1 MIKVSVIIPVYN
13 VEKYIEH
20 CARSL
25 MEQTLM
31 DIEYIFVDDCTPDHS
46 MEILQRVLTDYP
58 ERLENIRIIHHTQ
71 NSGSAAVRNTGL
83 QIAQGEYI
91 IHCDSDDWVEPD
103 MYKAMYAKAKETD
116 ADIVVTDFYYECA
129 DHTSIQEQNYP
140 DNPLFCVKKMLA
152 GELHCGTWNKLV
164 RKAIYVEN
172 NISFPDGVNM
182 WEDVLTTISLCF
194 HSAKIVY
201 LPKAYYHY
209 VQFNAN
215 SYTQRMSEK
224 SLRNQIEAIK
234 RLEIFF

>member
-116 ADIVVTDFYYECA
+116 ADIVVTDYYYEYA
-129 DHTSIQEQNYP
+129 NHTSIQKQNYP
-140 DNPLFCVKKMLA
+140 DNPLFCIKKMLA
-152 GELHCGTWNKLV
+152 GELHC
-164 RKAIYVEN
+164 
-172 NISFPDGVNM
+172 
-182 WEDVLTTISLCF
+182 VLGI
-194 HSAKIVY
+194 
-201 LPKAYYHY
+201 
-209 VQFNAN
+209 NW
-215 SYTQRMSEK
+215 SEK
-224 SLRNQIEAIK
+224 Q
-234 RLEIFF
+234 FM